1 MTRYGKNL
9 GPLAT
14 PMCENFFCFRPVL
27 RMLAQ
32 IYLTLKTPFTFQAS
46 ALPLQAVLHLLEEM
60 LAYRVFLSIAV
71 KK

>member
-1 MTRYGKNL
+1 
-9 GPLAT
+9 
-14 PMCENFFCFRPVL
+14 
-27 RMLAQ
+27 MLAQ